1 MTQEAKKTETGAWYV
16 ALLKPNGFERA
27 VANLTR
33 QGFETFMPMQR
44 KTVRHARQLT
54 NVFRPVFSGYLFIR
68 FGKNRSD
75 WRKINS
81 TFGVS
86 RLVSFEKSI
95 PAAVPQ
101 ALINGLQARCDAKNC
116 LQPPDDLRIGE
127 QVRMVSGAFAGFVGE
142 VEKLIGDDRIR
153 LLYEIM
159 GQKSRIDIPQE
170 DLERL

>member
-1 MTQEAKKTETGAWYV
+1 MTSKTGNSEAEAWYV

-27 VANLTR
+27 VANLSR
-33 QGFETFMPMQR
+33 QGFETFMPMQK

-54 NVFRPVFSGYLFIR
+54 EVFRPVFPGYLFIR

-81 TFGVS
+81 TLGVAH
-86 RLVSFEKSI
+86 LVSFEKSM
-95 PAAVPQ
+95 PAPVPQ
-101 ALINGLQARCDAKNC
+101 ALMSGLQARCDAKNC
-116 LQPPDDLRIGE
+116 LRPPDDLKIGE
-127 QVRMVSGAFAGFVGE
+127 QVRMAAGAFAGFVGE

-159 GQKSRIDIPQE
+159 GQKSRIDISQE